1 MNKLAM
7 ALLSFGL
14 SLGLSVGLAF
24 TADQK
29 EDDRLYDQI
38 RLRLAGDPEVKGGAL
53 EVEVK
58 DGVVTVKGIVR
69 TDKAKAKAEKL
80 ILKMKGAKKVNNEL
94 RVSPTGSVE

>member
-1 MNKLAM
+1 MNKLVL
-7 ALLSFGL
+7 ALL
-14 SLGLSVGLAF
+14 SLGLGLGLSIGLAWA
-24 TADQK
+24 ADQK

-38 RLRLAGDPEVKGGAL
+38 RLRLAGDPDVKGGAL

-80 ILKMKGAKKVNNEL
+80 ILKIKGAKKVNNEL